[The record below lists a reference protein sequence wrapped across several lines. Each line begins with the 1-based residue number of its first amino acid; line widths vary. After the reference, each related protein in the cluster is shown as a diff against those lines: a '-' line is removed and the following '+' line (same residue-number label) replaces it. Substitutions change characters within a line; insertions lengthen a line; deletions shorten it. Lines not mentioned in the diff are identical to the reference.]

1 MLCKYYVAK
10 VLRRK
15 RKTMKNEKK
24 NYDEKKRKVRKKEE

>member
-24 NYDEKKRKVRKKEE
+24 IMMRRKEK

>member
-15 RKTMKNEKK
+15 RKKMKNEKNMMRRK
-24 NYDEKKRKVRKKEE
+24 EK